1 VSGILTKQGVSLWS
15 TEPRGQGFRFD
26 DVSADTAA
34 DVEAV
39 EVAGE
44 ALGTARIA
52 SYTVL
57 YEGEKPSQNILLC
70 DLEDGRRA
78 LVASQDEDLALSLLR
93 EEACGR
99 RVRLSP
105 GGDVALA

>member
-1 VSGILTKQGVSLWS
+1 MGYS
-15 TEPRGQGFRFD
+15 TRKPPGCQRRKRTC
-26 DVSADTAA
+26 S
-34 DVEAV
+34 
-39 EVAGE
+39 GE
-44 ALGTARIA
+44 ARGLARIA

-57 YEGEKPSQNILLC
+57 YEGERPSQNILLC

-78 LVASQDEDLALSLLR
+78 LVASQDEDLARSLLR

>member
-15 TEPRGQGFRFD
+15 TEPRGQGFGFD

-78 LVASQDEDLALSLLR
+78 LVASQDEDLAHSLLR

-105 GGDVALA
+105 GGDIALA